1 MKPKVCGKGA
11 QHKKTA
17 KRKSSEGGGKRG
29 TSVVK
34 EGAGDRA
41 GGRGTVASLT
51 GHEKET
57 ENTTEESEEEWQ
69 EVEELLE
76 DPEEPPPLPEPS
88 LPEQP
93 LEIEIETPLRAKE
106 RKSREKMEAEFE
118 SYLRRAINR
127 FSRQLRV
134 DIHKMHLLCLLA
146 NGMFR
151 SRTCNQ
157 PELRAVAL
165 SLLPTEIAGVVAGQV
180 DLPYLNKV
188 LAWFESAFVL
198 DLSLPRGDPEQLSER
213 LQRGLAR
220 RSAGTAEELVHL
232 FLITVCALALSAR
245 LVVSLQPIPLKEST
259 KAKTPRRR
267 RSEVKDTPTSTPRA
281 KPGAAAG
288 KAGGKRE
295 GEREAGEKT
304 ERREGSRRARASA
317 AVHGGRGRKVECTEA
332 SGESGFE
339 EDERRR
345 NPANARAKNQR
356 QRRVASKISYREATD
371 ESDSE
376 SEDSSSYSAG
386 GEGSVSRGREER
398 GVSGRSSEMSEDED
412 FERNPVKNKA
422 KGRSSGRQKPSDGV
436 VGPAVEVPARATPS
450 DQWVEVFLEVEKRWV
465 AVDCVHS
472 AVDRLELC
480 VRHASKPLRY
490 IVGFDGQGC
499 VRDVTQRY
507 DTAWMTATRKI
518 RVDPV
523 WWDQTLSP
531 YRSTF
536 TQRDMLEDRELRAK
550 LMDQALPTSIAGYK
564 DHPLY
569 VLQRHLLKY
578 ETIHPP
584 TAAILGYCRKEPVY
598 SRDCVH
604 VLHSKDTWLKEARVV
619 REGEVPCK
627 MVKSQ
632 SNRARQARAANWE
645 TRDQGDLGL
654 FGWWQ
659 TEVYQ
664 PPCARDGKV
673 PRNEFGNV
681 YLFRSCML
689 PLGCRHVRL
698 PNLNRVARKLDIDC
712 AAAVTG
718 FDFHCG
724 HSHPIMDGYV
734 VCEEHVDI
742 LKTACEQQ
750 EAEMAK
756 REEQKREK
764 RVLGNWKLLV
774 KGLLIRDRLRARY
787 GNQESGRVDSGTG
800 EAGCSEEEGPSEP
813 TPVTDAASSWPLNR
827 QGGERREGRKLKRG
841 EEKHLFPFEK
851 L

>member
-1 MKPKVCGKGA
+1 
-11 QHKKTA
+11 
-17 KRKSSEGGGKRG
+17 
-29 TSVVK
+29 
-34 EGAGDRA
+34 
-41 GGRGTVASLT
+41 
-51 GHEKET
+51 
-57 ENTTEESEEEWQ
+57 
-69 EVEELLE
+69 
-76 DPEEPPPLPEPS
+76 
-88 LPEQP
+88 
-93 LEIEIETPLRAKE
+93 
-106 RKSREKMEAEFE
+106 MEAEFE

-134 DIHKMHLLCLLA
+134 DIHKTHLLCLLA

-151 SRTCNQ
+151 SRTCSG

-165 SLLPTEIAGVVAGQV
+165 SLLPTEIAGVVTGQV
-180 DLPYLNKV
+180 DLPYLNK
-188 LAWFESAFVL
+188 LLTWFVSAFVL
-198 DLSLPRGDPEQLSER
+198 DPSLPRGGLEEGLSER
-213 LQRGLAR
+213 LQRGLDR

-232 FLITVCALALSAR
+232 FLITVCALPLSPR

-259 KAKTPRRR
+259 KAKTPRGR
-267 RSEVKDTPTSTPRA
+267 RSDVNSRETPASTPRA

-288 KAGGKRE
+288 KAGTGKAGGKRE
-295 GEREAGEKT
+295 GKREAGEKT
-304 ERREGSRRARASA
+304 EGQEGWRRGRALA
-317 AVHGGRGRKVECTEA
+317 AVHRGRGGKVECPEA

-345 NPANARAKNQR
+345 NPAFGRVKNQR

-371 ESDSE
+371 NSDSE
-376 SEDSSSYSAG
+376 SDLAEGSGDSSSRSAG
-386 GEGSVSRGREER
+386 GEGSVSR

-412 FERNPVKNKA
+412 FERNPVKEKA
-422 KGRSSGRQKPSDGV
+422 KRRSSGRRKPSDGV
-436 VGPAVEVPARATPS
+436 VGPAGEVPAHATPS
-450 DQWVEVFLEVEKRWV
+450 DQWVEVYLEVEKRWV
-465 AVDCVHS
+465 AVDCVHN
-472 AVDRLELC
+472 AVDRPELC
-480 VRHASKPLRY
+480 GQRATKPLRY
-490 IVGFDGQGC
+490 IVGFDGQGN

-507 DTAWMTATRKI
+507 DAAWMTATRKI
-518 RVDPV
+518 RVDPA

-531 YRSTF
+531 YRSAF
-536 TQRDMLEDRELRAK
+536 TQRDMQEDLELHAK
-550 LMDQALPTSIAGYK
+550 MLDQALPTSIAAYK

-578 ETIHPP
+578 ETLHPP
-584 TAAILGYCRKEPVY
+584 TAAILGHCRKEPVY
-598 SRDCVH
+598 SRDCVQ
-604 VLHSKDTWLKEARVV
+604 VLRSKDTWLKEARVV
-619 REGEVPCK
+619 REGEVPGK

-654 FGWWQ
+654 FGQWQ

-681 YLFRSCML
+681 YLFRPCML
-689 PLGCRHVRL
+689 PRGCRHVQL

-718 FDFHCG
+718 FDFHAG
-724 HSHPIMDGYV
+724 HSHPTTDGYV

-742 LKTACEQQ
+742 LETACEQQ

-774 KGLLIRDRLRARY
+774 KGLIIRDRLRARY
-787 GNQESGRVDSGTG
+787 GTQGSGPGD
-800 EAGCSEEEGPSEP
+800 AGYCEEGPSES
-813 TPVTDAASSWPLNR
+813 TPVKDAASSWPLNR
-827 QGGERREGRKLKRG
+827 QGGERRESLRLKRG